1 MNLDIRRY
9 TQLLFLSVKKM
20 NNLQKIMDKK
30 KITVQELSEKSGVH
44 FNTIRL
50 IRTGVF
56 KKSTFSTLRKLA
68 KALGCTARDIGD

>member
-1 MNLDIRRY
+1 M
-9 TQLLFLSVKKM
+9 T
-20 NNLQKIMDKK
+20 NLQKIMNNQN
-30 KITVQELSEKSGVH
+30 ITDHELSEKSGVH

-68 KALGCTARDIGD
+68 KALGCTPKEIGG

>member
-1 MNLDIRRY
+1 MTNIQEIMNK
-9 TQLLFLSVKKM
+9 Q
-20 NNLQKIMDKK
+20 N
-30 KITVQELSEKSGVH
+30 ITDQELYEKSGVH

-68 KALGCTARDIGD
+68 KALGCTPKEIGG

>member
-1 MNLDIRRY
+1 M
-9 TQLLFLSVKKM
+9 T
-20 NNLQKIMDKK
+20 NLQKIMNNQN
-30 KITVQELSEKSGVH
+30 ITNHELSEKSGVH

-68 KALGCTARDIGD
+68 KALGCTPKEIGG

>member
-1 MNLDIRRY
+1 MEQR
-9 TQLLFLSVKKM
+9 KKEGTSK
-20 NNLQKIMDKK
+20 LQEIMDRKN
-30 KITVQELSEKSGVH
+30 INNHELHEKSGVH

-68 KALGCTARDIGD
+68 KALGCTAREIGG

>member
-1 MNLDIRRY
+1 M
-9 TQLLFLSVKKM
+9 T
-20 NNLQKIMDKK
+20 NLQEIMNKQN
-30 KITVQELSEKSGVH
+30 ITDQELYEKSGVH

-68 KALGCTARDIGD
+68 KALGCTPKEIGG

>member
-1 MNLDIRRY
+1 MEQR
-9 TQLLFLSVKKM
+9 KKEGTSK
-20 NNLQKIMDKK
+20 LQRIMDKQN
-30 KITVQELSEKSGVH
+30 ITDHELSEKSGVH

-68 KALGCTARDIGD
+68 KALGCTAREIGG

>member
-1 MNLDIRRY
+1 M
-9 TQLLFLSVKKM
+9 T
-20 NNLQKIMDKK
+20 NLQKIMNNKN
-30 KITVQELSEKSGVH
+30 ITDQELSEKPGVH